1 MSNPLAECG
10 VTSRRPRLK
19 SAFRR
24 SLAIGLRSDC
34 DRTGRSVAHP
44 ASLVDGGS
52 VAAAQAGRHERP
64 LPPVRVSSPP
74 HRRSDILRLRAHL
87 LKQASNGVRSSPC
100 FLRRVGGRWHGG
112 RSVRFHGTFEGST
125 LCCPLVCFV
134 QLCFS
139 ACCSSSAEHR
149 LWCCLC
155 NPPTHCVPEFLIFSP
170 SLAAGARLERQS

>member
-1 MSNPLAECG
+1 M
-10 VTSRRPRLK
+10 
-19 SAFRR
+19 R
-24 SLAIGLRSDC
+24 SDCDRTAIGLRSDC

-134 QLCFS
+134 QLCLS
-139 ACCSSSAEHR
+139 ACCSSSAERR
-149 LWCCLC
+149 LWCYLC
-155 NPPTHCVPEFLIFSP
+155 NPPTHCVSRVLYRDLGSCVRGG
-170 SLAAGARLERQS
+170 LVVCLH